1 MAEVEGYSVTAVG
14 SAPAS
19 DAAAGAS
26 FTTMVAREDAR
37 RKLVP
42 GVQEAVTKVLK
53 KYFETTAADVDPEM
67 MNKISASVVK
77 YISVKTL
84 TWVKILNREV
94 SPTGVTY
101 ILLGLSSERFKPLVQ
116 KAVKDSV
123 NNNAGL
129 WEKIKKEKTPDE
141 LATEILSL

>member
-1 MAEVEGYSVTAVG
+1 MTAVG